1 MIGKILEFPKQSKED
16 AVRIRMELT
25 IDLPKEVADEA
36 ERMGIC
42 DFDKCS
48 FDSDRRCLVLDYSTT
63 FYRKGA

>member
-16 AVRIRMELT
+16 AVRIHMELT

-63 FYRKGA
+63 YYRKGA

>member
-63 FYRKGA
+63 YYRKGA

>member
-16 AVRIRMELT
+16 VVRIRMELT

-63 FYRKGA
+63 YYRKGA

>member
-25 IDLPKEVADEA
+25 VDLPKEVADEA

>member
-1 MIGKILEFPKQSKED
+1 MIGKILGFPKQSKED